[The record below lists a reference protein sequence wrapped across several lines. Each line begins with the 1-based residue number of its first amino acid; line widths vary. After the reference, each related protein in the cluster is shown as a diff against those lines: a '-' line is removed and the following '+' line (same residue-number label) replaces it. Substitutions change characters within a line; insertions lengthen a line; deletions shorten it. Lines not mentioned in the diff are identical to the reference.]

1 MEVTSDAVSGQP
13 SGNTGEEAYNSIDDA
28 ISAAIT
34 ASEKVQAPV
43 SKVTTEEPEAALEKA
58 GEARDGEDAK
68 AAVKEPAEAKD
79 VEAPAKD
86 APTFEAPKHWPEA
99 DRQAFAKMPPEGQAV
114 LKRLAKDL
122 EGGFTRKSQEL
133 GDKARY
139 ADTVRGL
146 IDDTTRQQIAHSGV
160 NEVQYFDWLHKTQQF
175 ASSDPVGY
183 LKWAMQSLR
192 VSPDQLGLAPPRQP
206 DQPKAPAQD
215 DLAALFQDP
224 RLDPVLAELNQIK
237 GKLSEREQAEQHW
250 RQQQELAARQEQSAR
265 LAHIHQTIESART
278 ALDDSG
284 QLKFPH
290 FDAVRK
296 VMSVMLEEPA
306 IAQIQDPIARMEAA
320 YKEAVWARPDLR
332 TSFLDQEASKKAAAI
347 VKAQEAQRARSVT
360 QVKPGSGVVTN
371 SVKPKSLDD
380 IISQAMGQHG
390 R

>member
-1 MEVTSDAVSGQP
+1 MEVENEAVSGQP
-13 SGNTGEEAYNSIDDA
+13 SGNTGEAYNSIDDA

-34 ASEKVQAPV
+34 ASEAVKAPV
-43 SKVTTEEPEAALEKA
+43 SKVTTEEPETPSVEEKA
-58 GEARDGEDAK
+58 GDTRDGEDAK
-68 AAVKEPAEAKD
+68 PAVKDPAEAPGE
-79 VEAPAKD
+79 EAK
-86 APTFEAPKHWPEA
+86 APTTFEAPKHWPEA
-99 DRQAFAKMPPEGQAV
+99 DRKAFAGLPQDAQSII
-114 LKRLAKDL
+114 KRLAKDL

-139 ADTVRGL
+139 AEAVRGL
-146 IDDTTRQQIAHSGV
+146 FDDTTRNQIQQSGI
-160 NEVQYFDWLHKTQQF
+160 NELQYIGWLNQCQQF
-175 ASSDPVGY
+175 ATRDPPGY
-183 LKWAMQSLR
+183 AKWVMQ
-192 VSPDQLGLAPPRQP
+192 QLGVRPEDLGIHAPRQP
-206 DQPKAPAQD
+206 DQPKPAQPQD
-215 DLAALFQDP
+215 DMAALFQDP

-250 RQQQELAARQEQSAR
+250 RQQQELAARQEDANRRAQ
-265 LAHIHQTIESART
+265 IHQTIETART

-290 FDAVRK
+290 FDAVRR
-296 VMSVMLEEPA
+296 VMAAMLDEPN

-332 TSFLDQEASKKAAAI
+332 TSFLDQEASKRAAAQI
-347 VKAQEAQRARSVT
+347 KAQEAQRARSVT
-360 QVKPGSGVVTN
+360 SVKPGSGVVTN